1 MADLRFFDKSLPVSL
16 ISIVDLVSGSLHRT
30 GEITEISGCNEPEAA
45 TSEDIIFIA
54 SKKFLPRLAGTS
66 AGAVLCSADC
76 ADDIPAGPAI
86 IVVANAAYAFAQ
98 VARHLYPQSVDPT
111 AFSGETTGI
120 HPSAYIHPTATLEDD
135 VTIEAGAVI
144 GMNVEIGSGSI
155 IGPNAT
161 IGRGCTIGRKTSIGP
176 NASVDHAMIGD
187 RVIIHAGAR
196 LGCDGFG
203 FVPGPRGLEKIP
215 QIGRVIIQDD
225 VEIGANTCVDR
236 GAMGD
241 TVIAENSKID
251 NLVQIGHNVHIGRSN
266 AIAAMCGI
274 SGSSKTGMGV
284 MMGGRVGV
292 SDHITI
298 GDVSM
303 IGASSNV
310 KNDLAAGGRY
320 LGTPA
325 KPYRIAAREFAAVA
339 RLGAKKPE
347 GKKDD

>member
-1 MADLRFFDKSLPVSL
+1 MADLRFFDKSLPISL
-16 ISIVDLVSGSLHRT
+16 SEIVDLVAGTVHKT
-30 GEITEISGCNEPEAA
+30 GKSDQISGCSEPETA

-54 SKKFLPRLAGTS
+54 SKKFLPRLAGS
-66 AGAVLCSADC
+66 LAGAVLCPADC
-76 ADDIPAGPAI
+76 SDDMPDDIAVI
-86 IVVANAAYAFAQ
+86 IVSNAAYAFAQ
-98 VARHLYPQSVDPT
+98 VARHLYPQAVNPT
-111 AFSGETTGI
+111 AFSGETGI
-120 HPSAYIHPTATLEDD
+120 HPSAHIHPTATLEHD
-135 VTIEAGAVI
+135 VTIEAGAII
-144 GMNVEIGSGSI
+144 GMNVEIGAGTI
-155 IGPNAT
+155 IGPNAV

-187 RVIIHAGAR
+187 RVTIYAGAR

-236 GAMGD
+236 GAIGD
-241 TVIAENSKID
+241 TVIAENTKID
-251 NLVQIGHNVHIGRSN
+251 NLVQIGHNVQIGRSN

-284 MMGGRVGV
+284 MMGGRV
-292 SDHITI
+292 SIADHITI
-298 GDVSM
+298 GDGSM

-325 KPYRIAAREFAAVA
+325 KPYRVAAREFAAVA
-339 RLGAKKPE
+339 RLGAKKFGE
-347 GKKDD
+347 KKDD